1 METISALLDIFAGNS
16 PAPAQRPVTRSFDVF
31 FDMRLNKRLIKQ
43 WWGWWFETLSPPLWR
58 LYNTIWQWGRDIPG
72 IAAVDATV
80 LTPCQCRLM
89 TENTNTRFSNIFQNH
104 SADTAFGQAHS
115 NNDALC
121 LDGTFAAASPRSSCD
136 VRYGQVCSDFLCL
149 SQMSCRVDWKGSMK
163 RHAEIDHNWI
173 EFNILIEC
181 IHTYLLTKND
191 PRRIFYIFPIPTYV
205 RLYWRQ
211 CFMKNRK
218 WTMARYVR

>member
-1 METISALLDIFAGNS
+1 MCAHMRTFLWQKIRNKSTSCGCNGLLKKNSINCCPKSVCLTKPARFYPWWRHQMEIISALLDIFAGNS

-43 WWGWWFETLSPPLWR
+43 WRGWWFETLSPPLWR

-104 SADTAFGQAHS
+104 SADTAA
-115 NNDALC
+115 
-121 LDGTFAAASPRSSCD
+121 
-136 VRYGQVCSDFLCL
+136 
-149 SQMSCRVDWKGSMK
+149 
-163 RHAEIDHNWI
+163 
-173 EFNILIEC
+173 
-181 IHTYLLTKND
+181 
-191 PRRIFYIFPIPTYV
+191 
-205 RLYWRQ
+205 
-211 CFMKNRK
+211 
-218 WTMARYVR
+218 